1 MEADIIHFG
10 NYVPDAGN
18 ISHGTTETTAN
29 AFDLNFVVLI
39 DEVNR
44 TGSATG
50 RSAAD
55 APEIDG
61 VVYVTRPY
69 DPQRKLVV
77 GEFVD
82 VTIKT
87 ADAHDLWGEV
97 G

>member
-1 MEADIIHFG
+1 MLLQEDISKKRLQAKVG
-10 NYVPDAGN
+10 K
-18 ISHGTTETTAN
+18 T
-29 AFDLNFVVLI
+29 LRVLI